1 MPEVTL
7 PTQKF
12 VEVKNI
18 KNGVVFLK
26 RDGLRK
32 VLIVGGVNFD
42 LKSEAEQNLILQS
55 FQNFLNTLDF
65 GLQFFIHSR
74 KINVSEYL
82 AKLRARKEEEPNE
95 LLKIQI
101 EDYAEFIRVFVE
113 ENPIISKEFF
123 VVVPYDPVGLATQAK
138 GVLGFFQKKP
148 AQKEVLAKEERER
161 KNIEELN
168 SRADQVMN
176 GLEQMGLRATALDD
190 EELVELFYNLYNP
203 QLIEKKGLEIAK
215 S

>member
-1 MPEVTL
+1 MPEVSL

-12 VEVKNI
+12 VEVADI

-26 RDGLRK
+26 KGGLRK
-32 VLIVGGVNFD
+32 IFIVGGINFD

-55 FQNFLNTLDF
+55 FQNFLNTLDA
-65 GLQFFIHSR
+65 GIQFFIHSR

-82 AKLRARKEEEPNE
+82 ERLRARRDEEPNE

-113 ENPIISKEFF
+113 ENPIISKNFF
-123 VVVPYDPVGLATQAK
+123 VVVPYDPVGIAAQAK
-138 GVLGFFQKKP
+138 GIFSLFKKTP
-148 AQKEVLAKEERER
+148 AQKEEMAKEEQER
-161 KNIEELN
+161 KNVEELN
-168 SRADQVMN
+168 RRADQVMN

-203 QLIEKKGLEIAK
+203 ELVEKKGLEIAK
-215 S
+215 Q